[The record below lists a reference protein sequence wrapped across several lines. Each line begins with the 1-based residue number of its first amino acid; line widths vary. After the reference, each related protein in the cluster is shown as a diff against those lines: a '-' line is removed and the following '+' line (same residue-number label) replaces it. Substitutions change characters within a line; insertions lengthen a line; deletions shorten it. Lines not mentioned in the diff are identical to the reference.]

1 MSYQVLARKWR
12 PKRFSEMVGQQ
23 HVLKALENALNQ
35 DRLHHAYL
43 FTGTRGVGKTTIAR
57 IFAKCLN
64 CERGVSAEPCGS
76 CGVCQSVDEGRFL
89 DLMEIDAASHTGVD
103 AIRELLD
110 NTQYTPTQGKYKVYL
125 IDEVHMLSGS
135 AFNAL
140 LKTLEE
146 PPAHVKF
153 LLATTD
159 PQKLPVTVLS
169 RCLQFNL
176 KSMSS
181 RQIFDHVKILLE
193 KEMISFEEEALQLIA
208 QAADGSMRDA
218 LSLADQA
225 IAHSNENLQAA
236 EVRSMLGMVDRAYV
250 EHLIEALLEKDAQ
263 ALLNCVEKMAL
274 DSPSYQ
280 SVLAE
285 LLDCLHKLIVEQVS
299 DADKDP
305 KIKTLAKQ
313 FKAEELQL
321 YYQIALK
328 GRADLALAPDP
339 RQGMEICLLRMI
351 LFRPEKLIAPS
362 SGSNPQPGTE
372 NSDAATNTSSSRG
385 KVGFDAFKDQLQK
398 KKPELNPPNLE
409 KKHVQE
415 THHEQLAGVAFEAKP
430 EQTAPP
436 AINATEA
443 KLKPK
448 SSENRATTQIT
459 QAHSGSSDNSSRF
472 AYANIPD
479 KWTQIVLS
487 LDLTGPSLQIAKNSN
502 FEKLGA
508 RQFKLS
514 FEKKFAMLVSEQAKH
529 KLHTALNA
537 YFGTELD
544 LLFEQGELKQPTPEH
559 LCQALDMEKSKYAE
573 QTILEDETVRILLDE
588 FDASVQDGSAHLLH

>member
-12 PKRFSEMVGQQ
+12 PRRFSEMVGQQ

-181 RQIFDHVKILLE
+181 RQIFDHLRILLE

-236 EVRSMLGMVDRAYV
+236 EVRSMLGMVDSAYV
-250 EHLIEALLEKDAQ
+250 EHLIEALLQKDAQ
-263 ALLNCVEKMAL
+263 ALLSCVEKMAL

-285 LLDCLHKLIVEQVS
+285 LLDLLHKLIVEQVS
-299 DADKDP
+299 DADKHP
-305 KIKTLAKQ
+305 KIKSLAKQ
-313 FKAEELQL
+313 FKPEELQL

-351 LFRPEKLIAPS
+351 LFRPEKLIAPA
-362 SGSNPQPGTE
+362 SGSNTQFGDE
-372 NSDAATNTSSSRG
+372 NSNAAGASSSTA
-385 KVGFDAFKDQLQK
+385 KADFDALKDQLQK
-398 KKPELNPPNLE
+398 KKPELNPKTSDKEQNQKPP
-409 KKHVQE
+409 
-415 THHEQLAGVAFEAKP
+415 HEQTRGQGLETKVEP
-430 EQTAPP
+430 TTTSSVV
-436 AINATEA
+436 NTEKA
-443 KLKPK
+443 QKV
-448 SSENRATTQIT
+448 SEKRATTQTAPANPDI
-459 QAHSGSSDNSSRF
+459 SGNSSRF

-487 LDLTGPSLQIAKNSN
+487 LELTGPALQVAKNSN

-514 FEKKFAMLVSEQAKH
+514 FEKKFAMLVSEQVKH
-529 KLHTALNA
+529 NLHTTLNA

-544 LLFEQGELKQPTPEH
+544 LLFKQEALKQPTPEH
-559 LCQALDMEKSKYAE
+559 LCQALDMEKSRYAE
-573 QTILEDETVRILLDE
+573 QSILEDTTVRILLDE
-588 FDASVQDGSAHLLH
+588 FDASVQEGSASLLH